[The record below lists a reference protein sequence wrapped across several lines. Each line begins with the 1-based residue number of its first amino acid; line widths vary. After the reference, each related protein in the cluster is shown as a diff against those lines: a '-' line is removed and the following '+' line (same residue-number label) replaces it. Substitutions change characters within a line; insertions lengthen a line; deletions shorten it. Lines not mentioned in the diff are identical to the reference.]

1 MAYRFNSQLARRTVI
16 RIHRFTLIAGLV
28 AVLLGSGCTVVRV
41 LTHYDSFSKLDPQVR
56 QQVLRGR
63 VEIGYTQATVLLAL
77 GRPNYRS
84 VGSTGTTSS
93 ETWNYTA
100 LDVTSSTAFSAG
112 SAQYANATPTINLG
126 WVIFTQG
133 KVTQVS
139 DNFAPDSPQPRGRPI
154 P

>member
-1 MAYRFNSQLARRTVI
+1 M
-16 RIHRFTLIAGLV
+16 
-28 AVLLGSGCTVVRV
+28 GSGCTVVRV

-56 QQVLRGR
+56 KEVLRGR

-93 ETWNYTA
+93 ETWNYTGM
-100 LDVTSSTAFSAG
+100 DVTSSTAFSAS
-112 SAQYANATPTINLG
+112 SAQYANATPTIILG
-126 WVIFTQG
+126 WVMFTQG
-133 KVTQVS
+133 KVTQMS
-139 DNFAPDSPQPRGRPI
+139 QNFAPDSPQPSGRPI

>member
-1 MAYRFNSQLARRTVI
+1 M
-16 RIHRFTLIAGLV
+16 
-28 AVLLGSGCTVVRV
+28 

-56 QQVLRGR
+56 KQVLRGR
-63 VEIGYTQATVLLAL
+63 VEIGYTQASVLLAL

-84 VGSTGTTSS
+84 VGSIGTTSS

-100 LDVTSSTAFSAG
+100 LDVTSSIAFHAG

-126 WVIFTQG
+126 WVIFTDG

-139 DNFAPDSPQPRGRPI
+139 DNFASNSAQTRGRPI